1 MGVKLRDRWGI
12 QMGYLTVSGG
22 QLITQPSYLTESVGG
37 QLITRPTSQRVSAV
51 S

>member
-22 QLITQPSYLTESVGG
+22 QLIT
-37 QLITRPTSQRVSAV
+37 RPTSQRVSGGQLIT
-51 S
+51 